1 MNNKI
6 KSDTESA
13 LQNDTVSKPVQRS
26 RDSGGVHVPH
36 MEQYIKLIR
45 KVRHG
50 KLVCQLIE
58 SIDSTNI
65 PSLSQAIGDVDVG
78 LSLKHRNLIFQQT
91 SMLSEQMQAQL
102 ESTAERV
109 NLLCDESGAQI
120 VSEMLDPLVQADS
133 TVLGQDSNRYTR
145 ALFLYLRQEVPSVDW
160 PRDNR
165 FEQAE
170 IRHVLVQQAGQQ
182 RYSSHFMGP
191 KGIVP
196 VLNDERKI
204 LVIQRLLS
212 MYPNVKESDI
222 VVEDFETWTMVDGVK
237 VPDSVVWAIT
247 FNGKNVHY
255 QYVANG
261 EVEEVETAAASCIRF
276 NWSVNRGTLGVY
288 CEEMEF
294 RSELAMMFR
303 DIGMSGHEDIKQM
316 PIWEFDLAGF
326 STPAILP
333 RLKIHRIEGI
343 EAIEIR
349 SLTLYKPEVRNCV
362 SQGRE
367 INRRIE
373 NSLVIKRHRYEERDI
388 YEVARQIHRIP
399 DLSGYVVSQVKL
411 GVRIART
418 SKRSAHSVSVQV
430 SIPNG
435 FSDESKTK
443 TDSTLIL
450 QQLLAVGCATQF

>member
-1 MNNKI
+1 MKNKI
-6 KSDTESA
+6 ESDKKSAILGEMP
-13 LQNDTVSKPVQRS
+13 SKPVHRS

-58 SIDSTNI
+58 SFDAAKVQSI
-65 PSLSQAIGDVDVG
+65 SQAIGDVDEG
-78 LSLKHRNLIFQQT
+78 LSLKHRNLVFQET
-91 SMLSEQMQAQL
+91 SKLCEQMQAQL
-102 ESTAERV
+102 ESIAERV

-120 VSEMLDPLVQADS
+120 VSEMLDPQAQADT
-133 TVLGQDSNRYTR
+133 TVLGPDSNRYTR
-145 ALFLYLRQEVPSVDW
+145 ALYLYLRQEISSVEW
-160 PRDNR
+160 PKDNR

-191 KGIVP
+191 KGVVP
-196 VLNDERKI
+196 VLDDERRN

-222 VVEDFETWTMVDGVK
+222 VVEDFETWTMVEGLK

-247 FNGKNVHY
+247 FNCKNVHY
-255 QYVANG
+255 QFVANG
-261 EVEEVETAAASCIRF
+261 EVEEIDTAAASCIRF

-288 CEEMEF
+288 CEEMEL

-303 DIGMSGHEDIKQM
+303 DIGMGGQEDIKQM
-316 PIWEFDLAGF
+316 PIWEFDLSGF

-333 RLKIHRIEGI
+333 RMKIHRIEGI
-343 EAIEIR
+343 DAIEIR
-349 SLTLYKPEVRNCV
+349 SLTLYKPEVRSCV

-388 YEVARQIHRIP
+388 YEVARQIHRIA

-411 GVRIART
+411 GVRIAKT
-418 SKRSAHSVSVQV
+418 TKRSAHSVSVQV

-435 FSDESKTK
+435 FADESKTK
-443 TDSTLIL
+443 TDSALIL

>member
-1 MNNKI
+1 
-6 KSDTESA
+6 
-13 LQNDTVSKPVQRS
+13 
-26 RDSGGVHVPH
+26 

-78 LSLKHRNLIFQQT
+78 LSLKHRNLVFQQT
-91 SMLSEQMQAQL
+91 SMLSEQMQALL

-120 VSEMLDPLVQADS
+120 VIEMLDPLVQADS

-145 ALFLYLRQEVPSVDW
+145 ALFLYLRQEFPSVDW

-222 VVEDFETWTMVDGVK
+222 VVEDFETWAIVDGVK

-255 QYVANG
+255 HYVANG

-303 DIGMSGHEDIKQM
+303 DIGMSGQEDIKQM
-316 PIWEFDLAGF
+316 PIWEFDLSGF
-326 STPAILP
+326 STPSILP

-343 EAIEIR
+343 DAIEIR

-418 SKRSAHSVSVQV
+418 SNRSAHSVSVQV

>member
-1 MNNKI
+1 MKNKI
-6 KSDTESA
+6 KSDVESTRK
-13 LQNDTVSKPVQRS
+13 NGEDSKSIQRS
-26 RDSGGVHVPH
+26 RDSGSVDIPH

-50 KLVCQLIE
+50 GLVCQLIE
-58 SIDSTNI
+58 SIDAAKAAPI
-65 PSLSQAIGDVDVG
+65 SQAIGNVDSG
-78 LSLKHRNLIFQQT
+78 LSIKHRNLVFRET
-91 SMLSEQMQAQL
+91 SAFSEEVQAKL
-102 ESTAERV
+102 ESISERV
-109 NLLCDESGAQI
+109 NLLCDEPGAQI
-120 VSEMLDPLVQADS
+120 VSEMLDPQEQAES
-133 TVLGQDSNRYTR
+133 TVLGQNSNRYAR
-145 ALFLYLRQEVPSVDW
+145 ALFLYLRQEIPSVDW

-170 IRHVLVQQAGQQ
+170 VRHVLVQQAGQQ

-196 VLNDERKI
+196 VLDDEGKNR
-204 LVIQRLLS
+204 VIQTLLS
-212 MYPNVKESDI
+212 MFPNVNEQDI
-222 VVEDFETWTMVDGVK
+222 VVDVYETSTTIDGVK

-261 EVEEVETAAASCIRF
+261 EVEEVDTTAASCIRF

-288 CEEMEF
+288 CEEMEL

-303 DIGMSGHEDIKQM
+303 DIGMSGQEDIKQM
-316 PIWEFDLAGF
+316 PIWEFDLSGF
-326 STPAILP
+326 STPTILP

-349 SLTLYKPEVRNCV
+349 SLTLYKPEVRSSF

-373 NSLVIKRHRYEERDI
+373 NSLVIKRHRFEERDI
-388 YEVARQIHRIP
+388 YEVAKQIHRIH

-411 GVRIART
+411 GVRIAKT

-435 FSDESKTK
+435 FADESKTK
-443 TDSTLIL
+443 SDSALIL

>member
-6 KSDTESA
+6 KSYTESA

-373 NSLVIKRHRYEERDI
+373 NSLIIKRHRYEERDI

-411 GVRIART
+411 GVRIARS

>member
-6 KSDTESA
+6 KSYTESA

-145 ALFLYLRQEVPSVDW
+145 ALFLYLRQEYPSVDW